1 MTDIKTLILCG
12 GRGLRLR
19 PLTDTIPKPLVHLNG
34 KPIIHHSIDMFI
46 KKGFNKFIIC
56 VGYKGEMVKN
66 YLIGQDFD
74 ASLEFCH
81 SGDSASMLARI
92 HDASELL
99 TENTIVSYGDTL
111 IDINLNQLIESHIA
125 QQAKITI
132 ITADVISPFGL
143 VKTDINGRVDS
154 FEEKPTQSYYIGHMI
169 LQKDLL
175 QELDSRLLALPD
187 GDGLVSL
194 FKELIREHLLYTYRY
209 NGPQITFNTQS
220 ELTQAQSDFISFFT
234 HQEDSI

>member
-143 VKTDINGRVDS
+143 VKTDIKGRVDS
-154 FEEKPTQSYYIGHMI
+154 FEEKPTQSYYILHMI
-169 LQKDLL
+169 
-175 QELDSRLLALPD
+175 
-187 GDGLVSL
+187 
-194 FKELIREHLLYTYRY
+194 
-209 NGPQITFNTQS
+209 
-220 ELTQAQSDFISFFT
+220 
-234 HQEDSI
+234 

>member
-34 KPIIHHSIDMFI
+34 KPIIHHSIDTFI

-56 VGYKGEMVKN
+56 VGYKGEMVKD
-66 YLIGQDFD
+66 YLLKQEFD
-74 ASLEFCH
+74 ATLEFCN

-92 HDASELL
+92 HDASKLL
-99 TENTIVSYGDTL
+99 SENTIVSYGDTL
-111 IDINLNQLIESHIA
+111 IDIDLNQLLESHIA
-125 QQAKITI
+125 KHAKITI
-132 ITADVISPFGL
+132 ITADVKSPFGL
-143 VKTDINGRVDS
+143 VKTDVNGRVDS

-169 LQKDLL
+169 LQKYLL
-175 QELDSRLLALPD
+175 QEFDNNILELPD

-194 FKELIREHLLYTYRY
+194 FKRLISEGLLYTYQY

-220 ELTQAQSDFISFFT
+220 ELNQAQSDFIAFFT
-234 HQEDSI
+234 HQEESI